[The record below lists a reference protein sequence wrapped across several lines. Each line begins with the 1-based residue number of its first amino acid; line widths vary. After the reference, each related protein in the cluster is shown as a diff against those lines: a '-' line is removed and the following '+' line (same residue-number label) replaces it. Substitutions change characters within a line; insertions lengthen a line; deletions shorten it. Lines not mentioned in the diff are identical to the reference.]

1 MVDIIPKEPV
11 KYPLGIHLVFYIG
24 LTIFGISIVGFFVLQ
39 QLTLIKTGE
48 LASIEEVL
56 LKETSREEQVL
67 EEKVVLVKRKID
79 DFSHI
84 LAVRRNVLNFFALLE
99 EDTHPAVVFKNL
111 DLDAQEYT
119 AELSGESTD
128 FFTLE
133 QQMLVLQKEAK
144 IEKMKLSGVEL
155 GQEGGAVFSLDI
167 QLNPELF
174 Q

>member
-24 LTIFGISIVGFFVLQ
+24 LTIFGILIVGFFVLQ
-39 QLTLIKTGE
+39 QLALIKTEE
-48 LASIEEVL
+48 LVSIDEAL
-56 LKETSREEQVL
+56 LKEIKPEEQALEDKIVL
-67 EEKVVLVKRKID
+67 AKRKID

-84 LAVRRNVLNFFALLE
+84 LAARRNILNFFVLLE
-99 EDTHPAVVFKNL
+99 EDTHPAVVFGNL

-119 AELSGESTD
+119 AVLSGESTG

-133 QQMLVLQKEAK
+133 QQMLVLQNEAK
-144 IEKMKLSGVEL
+144 IEKINLSGVAL
-155 GQEGGAVFSLDI
+155 GQGSGAVFSLDI